1 MRYPFCVL
9 DIDGTLTHGF
19 DIYHPQVI
27 DRVRAYRER
36 GGTVA
41 LLSGRLPHGMLEP
54 ARHLGL
60 PPGTLIGGG
69 DGAVLARLDGDG
81 QIAWVWTRSLRTE
94 LLLPHLVAAGQPGLA
109 LTPAR
114 VVAVGAT
121 EKIMNR
127 LASITAPQV
136 SRLPDWTGL
145 PDALGAEPL
154 VGLRFILERADA
166 VRLIAAF
173 TPVPEGDQEVFD
185 NQEFTHHHVGFSIR
199 PAGCDKGTALVSMM
213 AEAGFP
219 PEHTAAFGD
228 WITDIPMLR
237 NAGRSAAPRDA
248 LQAVREAAT
257 RVSAHAI
264 GDGWLAAEM
273 DLLE

>member
-19 DIYHPQVI
+19 DVYHPLVLE
-27 DRVRAYRER
+27 RVKAYRDR

-54 ARHLGL
+54 ARHLDL

-69 DGAVLARLDGDG
+69 DGAVLARLERDDRLSW
-81 QIAWVWTRSLRTE
+81 IWTRSLSTGV
-94 LLLPHLVAAGQPGLA
+94 LLPRLVASGQPGLA
-109 LTPAR
+109 LTPTR

-127 LASITAPQV
+127 LASITAPEV
-136 SRLPDWTGL
+136 VRLPDWTGL

-154 VGLRFILERADA
+154 VGLRFILERDDA

-173 TPVPEGDQEVFD
+173 TPVPEGDSEIFD
-185 NQEFTHHHVGFSIR
+185 NQEFTHRHVGFSIR

-219 PEHTAAFGD
+219 PERTAAFGD

-248 LQAVREAAT
+248 LSAVREAAT
-257 RVSAHAI
+257 RVSDHAI

-273 DLLE
+273 DLLD